1 MGRGGRAAYGPGG
14 DRVAFASHVLED
26 SPLADRPIAELQKHA
41 EQRGL
46 KTDGTRD
53 DLLIALRPYSKVR
66 AVEILEFPQERGG
79 SCRTPTPRALCME
92 NALQRN
98 NSFGACAVVRS
109 NRMASLLVNTR
120 AGASCCCPSTQ
131 LPPDSDTSVAQKRH
145 RQHLSA
151 PQGRVVF
158 ASLRG
163 GG

>member
-66 AVEILEFPQERGG
+66 AAEILKFPQERGG
-79 SCRTPTPRALCME
+79 SCRAPTPRALMHGKCLANKQQFRRLCGCSVE
-92 NALQRN
+92 SYGLVARKHQSW
-98 NSFGACAVVRS
+98 SF
-109 NRMASLLVNTR
+109 LL
-120 AGASCCCPSTQ
+120 
-131 LPPDSDTSVAQKRH
+131 LPVHPTSPR
-145 RQHLSA
+145 
-151 PQGRVVF
+151 
-158 ASLRG
+158 
-163 GG
+163 